1 MSFLQSKRKLDP
13 RKGRS
18 QSSGEDVV
26 WFSLS
31 VSSAACSYLFHKGYI
46 FVLPCCSCPLSFV
59 YVVPPSFPSLGGGS
73 STCGW

>member
-1 MSFLQSKRKLDP
+1 MSHEFRLQTLNSAGNVFFYFFVQSKRKLDP

-31 VSSAACSYLFHKGYI
+31 VSFAASLYLFHKCHSL
-46 FVLPCCSCPLSFV
+46 VLSFC
-59 YVVPPSFPSLGGGS
+59 SSSSSLF
-73 STCGW
+73 